1 MVRGKT
7 KSGFEFEL
15 PDDVFDDFELVELFA
30 KVNKNPI
37 YLGELAE
44 KVLGLEQK
52 ERLMEFVRKDGK
64 VRTSDM
70 MQALLEIEEAIPAA
84 KN

>member
-44 KVLGLEQK
+44 KFLGLEQK